1 MKEINR
7 EIFADKMETVG
18 GYAAGLGLVGA
29 VVSGIAFIASE
40 PNLSAEAVQRL
51 STQVNGFFE
60 VALAS
65 VFVSGAGATV
75 SMLGET
81 IRKK

>member
-7 EIFADKMETVG
+7 KIFADRMEAVG
-18 GYAAGLGLVGA
+18 GYATGLGLVGA

-40 PNLSAEAVQRL
+40 PNLSAEAVQKL

-65 VFVSGAGATV
+65 VFVSGAGVAT